1 MNPNSRY
8 KTLSR
13 EVPEYDCYL
22 LPSSGFKISWCYRSI
37 QWKMT
42 ALGLYKKKTNRKT
55 IGKLI
60 KVDESDI
67 INLDIREKG
76 YTRYKLNQ
84 EDIELVNNDN
94 IDQMS
99 SVVTGDDIYTYVV
112 DKPLFPNDDYRIRI
126 GYVRICCKTTNSLFS
141 CNPKVYG

>member
-1 MNPNSRY
+1 MNNKYIFVYGSLMNPNSRY

-22 LPSSGFKISWCYRSI
+22 LPSSGFKISWCCRSI
-37 QWKMT
+37 KWKMT

-67 INLDIREKG
+67 INLDIRENG
-76 YTRYKLNQ
+76 YTRHKLNKKH
-84 EDIELVNNDN
+84 IELVNNDN
-94 IDQMS
+94 ID
-99 SVVTGDDIYTYVV
+99 GNIYTYIV
-112 DKPLFPNDDYRIRI
+112 DKPLFPNDEYRIKI
-126 GYVRICCKTTNSLFS
+126 KYIRICCQL
-141 CNPKVYG
+141 